1 MKKNLLLFG
10 LLAAACCGSVSAQ
23 SKINGAGRIMLDSYQ
38 VNSKLKGVEA
48 DKTVLALVTLN
59 EGYDTAALTEAG
71 FTVSNTIGSEI
82 ATVRVALSQVE
93 ALAALDAVK
102 AVDFGTQSRPY
113 LDVAREMTNVDGIN
127 DGTADGLSGHAYT
140 GKGVTVGLYDTGLD
154 PNHSAFRNADGS
166 SRVKGIYVRRDD
178 SKSNQD
184 ITDPSSILEFST
196 EDNSETH
203 GTHVLGI
210 MAGARGL
217 NGKIASNKTGEIPY
231 YGPAYN
237 SDIVIGCG
245 DFYDAQIID
254 GIAAVV
260 NRAKELGQPA
270 VVNLSLG
277 GNTGAHDPNSS
288 TSKSLDELGK
298 SAIICISAGNE
309 GDLPMSITKR
319 FTANS
324 TNLNTFIVPQ
334 NSTTSSLTYSAEFW
348 HDNSD
353 TFTCA
358 LVLYDKST
366 GKVVES
372 VNIPA
377 NGRGSLSSS
386 NSSYMAEQYSS
397 SSTVNASASVDAN
410 TQRYNV
416 YIYGSVTPT
425 RTPTYLIGVNITSST
440 GHTVRAYVNTY
451 TSSNDDEAIFSKEDV
466 SGYTS
471 GTANGTI
478 NGFSCGH
485 NMISVG
491 AYVSRT
497 SCPYVGTGSYVGSG
511 SVGSIASF
519 SSYGETSDGRKL
531 PNVCGPGAQV
541 VSTVSLYWMKN
552 VMSDAMNN
560 NRFCALNSDNGRDNY
575 WYPMQGT
582 SMSSPFVAGC
592 IALWL
597 EAWPDMTAAQCLE
610 IINAT
615 SVAQTPSNRWG
626 AGKLDAL
633 AGLKMAID
641 RNASL
646 GNVLADKNEK
656 NLVIENLGGQN
667 YSVCYVGAE
676 NVNVNVY
683 NLQGANVLAT
693 SANGDTATL
702 DASGLNSGIY
712 VVNVTTPAGSFA
724 RKLAIK

>member
-1 MKKNLLLFG
+1 
-10 LLAAACCGSVSAQ
+10 
-23 SKINGAGRIMLDSYQ
+23 
-38 VNSKLKGVEA
+38 
-48 DKTVLALVTLN
+48 
-59 EGYDTAALTEAG
+59 
-71 FTVSNTIGSEI
+71 
-82 ATVRVALSQVE
+82 
-93 ALAALDAVK
+93 
-102 AVDFGTQSRPY
+102 
-113 LDVAREMTNVDGIN
+113 
-127 DGTADGLSGHAYT
+127 
-140 GKGVTVGLYDTGLD
+140 
-154 PNHSAFRNADGS
+154 
-166 SRVKGIYVRRDD
+166 
-178 SKSNQD
+178 
-184 ITDPSSILEFST
+184 
-196 EDNSETH
+196 
-203 GTHVLGI
+203 
-210 MAGARGL
+210 
-217 NGKIASNKTGEIPY
+217 
-231 YGPAYN
+231 
-237 SDIVIGCG
+237 
-245 DFYDAQIID
+245 
-254 GIAAVV
+254 
-260 NRAKELGQPA
+260 
-270 VVNLSLG
+270 
-277 GNTGAHDPNSS
+277 
-288 TSKSLDELGK
+288 
-298 SAIICISAGNE
+298 
-309 GDLPMSITKR
+309 
-319 FTANS
+319 
-324 TNLNTFIVPQ
+324 
-334 NSTTSSLTYSAEFW
+334 
-348 HDNSD
+348 
-353 TFTCA
+353 
-358 LVLYDKST
+358 
-366 GKVVES
+366 
-372 VNIPA
+372 
-377 NGRGSLSSS
+377 
-386 NSSYMAEQYSS
+386 MAEQYSS

-416 YIYGSVTPT
+416 YIYGSVTPSKA
-425 RTPTYLIGVNITSST
+425 PTYLIGVNITSST

-497 SCPYVGTGSYVGSG
+497 SCPYVGTGSYMGSG